1 MRMGDRVVLM
11 RAGRIVQADTP
22 ERLLATP
29 ADAFVA
35 GFVGQDR
42 ALRRLALIAAG
53 SLGHPGALPD
63 APALAAGA
71 SLREAL
77 SLLLA
82 TGADGLNLTGDGPP
96 AHLTL
101 AAIRAEAARAAT

>member
-1 MRMGDRVVLM
+1 M

-53 SLGHPGALPD
+53 SLARPGAVPD
-63 APALAAGA
+63 APAIAAGA

-82 TGADGLNLTGDGPP
+82 SGADGLNLAGDGPP

-101 AAIRAEAARAAT
+101 AAIRAEAARAAG